1 VTRVESDLTVVIP
14 TYNQS
19 QYLEGRI
26 NSILKQTIVPSFFI
40 VIDDK
45 SDKPYLGNFD
55 DLVEFKNGEVNL
67 TYIVNKERNGIAT
80 KTWLQGV
87 SLVKTKYV
95 WIAEGDDLVEP
106 HFVEHM
112 IERIRI
118 LNLDFATCQ
127 SFILSDGKTETYR
140 SRHKN
145 LFPNINWKND
155 FTCSYE
161 FAQQNFLYLGNPIE
175 NVGSCIF
182 KTESVLRALNKSRNI
197 SNLTCD
203 WEVYLNFLP
212 TDKFGFFSEFL
223 NIFRDHLDSQRSITT
238 LSQMNEQVVD
248 LIKNSVLPN
257 IGELSNVN
265 LLNQVLINLMRN
277 NPLDI
282 YDEVIGSI
290 SSSGIEVELK
300 DVFLI
305 INDSSSNYTFQDK
318 LFADNLDLFSNFYSF
333 NYLID
338 IPLFSEINLK
348 SIQEIVKPRI
358 LFIFDIF
365 NLPIVLR
372 NFPTVTCILFFDESD
387 INFEDKLH
395 FVRNLNLAG
404 HLFIVFCG
412 QNIER
417 VDSSFNDSSIL
428 QFSRLN
434 HESDQISDFLFLE
447 FLNFIN
453 GILLSD
459 LNSRSI

>member
-1 VTRVESDLTVVIP
+1 MTRIESDLTVVIP

-26 NSILKQTIVPSFFI
+26 NSILKQTIVPSSFI

-45 SDKPYLGNFD
+45 SDIPYLGNLD
-55 DLVEFKNGEVNL
+55 DLAEFKNGEVNL

-106 HFVEHM
+106 NFVEHM

-161 FAQQNFLYLGNPIE
+161 FAQQKFLYLGNPIE

-182 KTESVLRALNKSRNI
+182 KTESVLQALNKSRNI

-223 NIFRDHLDSQRSITT
+223 NVFRDHPDSQRSITT

-282 YDEVIGSI
+282 YNDVIGSV
-290 SSSGIEVELK
+290 SSNGIEVELK

-395 FVRNLNLAG
+395 FVRNLNLAE

-412 QNIER
+412 HNIER

-447 FLNFIN
+447 FLNFIH

>member
-1 VTRVESDLTVVIP
+1 MTRVESDLTVVIP

-45 SDKPYLGNFD
+45 SDKPYLGNLD

-106 HFVEHM
+106 NFVEHM

-161 FAQQNFLYLGNPIE
+161 FAQQKFLYLGNPIE

-203 WEVYLNFLP
+203 WEVYLNFLS

-223 NIFRDHLDSQRSITT
+223 NIFRDHPDSQRSITT

-282 YDEVIGSI
+282 YDEVIGSV

-318 LFADNLDLFSNFYSF
+318 LFADNLDMFSNFYSF

-447 FLNFIN
+447 FLNFIH